1 MRILSQFGIDPCSP
15 DISCEF
21 PGPCFG
27 ASVPRMVV
35 AESTFCLQLHFEYRW
50 CAPLVQQNLP
60 AKSDLENCYSF
71 NVVFSSDR
79 SGDRFTGK
87 PVSQTTGLY
96 YEYSRWYDAS
106 TGRFIPLDLGR
117 YQLRIV
123 SNEEHSGMG
132 SNASSNP
139 HFQPRFNRKR
149 GASYFASRAGGGRE
163 DSSTDPIQT

>member
-1 MRILSQFGIDPCSP
+1 MEVS
-15 DISCEF
+15 
-21 PGPCFG
+21 
-27 ASVPRMVV
+27 
-35 AESTFCLQLHFEYRW
+35 ESIVCLELHFD
-50 CAPLVQQNLP
+50 CHVSGPLVQESLP
-60 AKSDLENCYSF
+60 SKSVVETTTSYDL
-71 NVVFSSDR
+71 VFSSDR